1 MPKQVYYCS
10 PGPMPCIH
18 LQYRLTR
25 LDQSLW
31 KPVSCI
37 QAPLAP
43 ASGFLL
49 ATNTRLNRTPL
60 VGLLES
66 YVRSFVIFHTLRSWL
81 KTHADGIVSVAT
93 AAEKNVLYNFWLR
106 TLIHILSVLCPSFLG
121 NIIKQMSIYCVTVV
135 AEKMAVIISG

>member
-10 PGPMPCIH
+10 PGPMPLH
-18 LQYRLTR
+18 SLAVQVNKTR
-25 LDQSLW
+25 SEFEEARFLYPGS
-31 KPVSCI
+31 
-37 QAPLAP
+37 LAP

-49 ATNTRLNRTPL
+49 ATNARLNRAQL
-60 VGLLES
+60 LGLLEG

-93 AAEKNVLYNFWLR
+93 AAEKNGFYNFWLR
-106 TLIHILSVLCPSFLG
+106 ILIHILSVLCPSILS
-121 NIIKQMSIYCVTVV
+121 NIIKQMSIYCVPVV